1 MSQNDPQWGGGRNND
16 GPPDLD
22 QIVRNLTS
30 RFSRFFGGGNPEPQ
44 NGGDRPSFSAKA
56 PKFAPAG
63 AAVIIAALVVL
74 WSASGFFVV
83 DEREDAVI
91 TRFGRYTQTVE
102 NSGLHWRL
110 PWPIEHHEIV
120 NVTEI
125 RSLEVGGRIGAADT
139 PDESRML
146 TGDQNIIEVQL
157 EVQYNFKSAYDFS
170 FNNRSMDRDGRDI
183 VKQAA
188 ETAIREV
195 VGRNK
200 VDYVL
205 NEGRGRVAEDTRDL
219 IQDLLDRYGLGVV
232 ISRVNISDVQPPEQ
246 VQAAFADAVKARQD
260 RARLINEGRAYA
272 NDVIPKASGTAAR
285 LLQEAEGYRQ
295 RVISQA
301 EGDAARFRQVYT
313 EYAKA
318 PQVTRDR
325 MYLDTMQQVFQNTTK
340 VLVDQKSGNNLLYLP
355 FDKLLQGTAAGT
367 SQAETPPVAVPQA
380 QTELPM
386 TTRTGRTSARDGR

>member
-355 FDKLLQGTAAGT
+355 FDKLLQSTAAGT
-367 SQAETPPVAVPQA
+367 SQAETPPAAVPQA
-380 QTELPM
+380 QPELPM
-386 TTRTGRTSARDGR
+386 TTRTGRTAARDGR